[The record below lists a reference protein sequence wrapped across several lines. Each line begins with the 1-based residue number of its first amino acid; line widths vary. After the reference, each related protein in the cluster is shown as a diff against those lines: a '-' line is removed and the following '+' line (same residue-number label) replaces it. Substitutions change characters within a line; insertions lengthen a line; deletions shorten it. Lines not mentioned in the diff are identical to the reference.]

1 MPATNATP
9 VEQLLISCIPALSRY
24 VRRRVG
30 DRDTTDE
37 IVQEV
42 SLRVL
47 AGNGPSDPSSFL
59 AWSYGIARHVI
70 QMEWRRRRRVRA
82 ELTLEDP
89 CVGELRDTTAGPDRV
104 TDARASL
111 KRALGDSE
119 SAALLVRH
127 YVGIREDLA
136 HELGLTPT
144 AFRMRMMRFRSS
156 ARLRHDT
163 LQRRRG

>member
-9 VEQLLISCIPALSRY
+9 VEQLLLSCIPALSRY

-30 DRDTTDE
+30 DRDTAED

-42 SLRVL
+42 SLRAL
-47 AGNGPSDPSSFL
+47 AGKGPSDPDRFL
-59 AWSYGIARHVI
+59 AWSFGIARYVL
-70 QMEWRRRRRVRA
+70 QSEWRRRRRARA
-82 ELTLEDP
+82 QLALEDP
-89 CVGELRDTTAGPDRV
+89 SVGRVRDPMVGPDRLA
-104 TDARASL
+104 DARASL

-127 YVGIREDLA
+127 YVGGGAGKDLA
-136 HELGLTPT
+136 RELGLTPT

-156 ARLRHDT
+156 ARLRHGA
-163 LQRRRG
+163 L

>member
-1 MPATNATP
+1 ML
-9 VEQLLISCIPALSRY
+9 EELLVSCMPALSRY

-30 DRDTTDE
+30 DRDTTSE

-47 AGNGPSDPSSFL
+47 AGNGPRDPERFL
-59 AWSYGIARHVI
+59 AWTYGIARYVI
-70 QMEWRRRRRVRA
+70 QSEWRRRRRARA

-89 CVGELRDTTAGPDRV
+89 SVRRVRDPLAGPDRLA
-104 TDARASL
+104 DARASL
-111 KRALGDSE
+111 KRALGNSE

-127 YVGIREDLA
+127 YVGAGKDLA
-136 HELGLTPT
+136 RELGLTPT

-156 ARLRHDT
+156 ARARHGA
-163 LQRRRG
+163 L

>member
-1 MPATNATP
+1 M
-9 VEQLLISCIPALSRY
+9 PALSRY
-24 VRRRVG
+24 VRGRVG

-47 AGNGPSDPSSFL
+47 AGNGPSDPQSFL

-70 QMEWRRRRRVRA
+70 QMEWRWRRRVRA

-89 CVGELRDTTAGPDRV
+89 CVGGVSDPMAGPDRIA
-104 TDARASL
+104 DARASL
-111 KRALGDSE
+111 KRALGS
-119 SAALLVRH
+119 SKTAALLVRH
-127 YVGIREDLA
+127 YVGTGEDLA
-136 HELGLTPT
+136 RELGLTPT

-156 ARLRHDT
+156 ARVRHDT
-163 LQRRRG
+163 LEHRRG